1 MLTMANVNDIRN
13 LYNEKG
19 LNISE
24 IHRETGFDP
33 KTIRTKLDQE
43 DFNVTPVVRE
53 KRETLLSPYHAQID
67 QWLTDDKKA
76 KRKQRHTA
84 LRVFNRLRDEVVG
97 FNVSYRTVAGY
108 VKAKRKQLYQ
118 PECFLPLD
126 HPEGEAQVDF
136 GKADY
141 TENGLLISGSYLVVS
156 FPFSNTGYWLLFP
169 GETAECLL
177 EGMRLIFKYIGGV
190 PTRIWFDNASSM
202 VIKVKEGGE
211 RVLTESF
218 LRFKNHY
225 GFSAAFCNPGSGHEK
240 GHVENKVGYVRRNM
254 LVPIPD
260 FKNLQEYNKLQLVC
274 CDDDMNRE
282 HYKKGLLISELF
294 AQEKPAFLPL
304 PAVEYEVCRYDSA
317 LADSYGKIT
326 LEKGTRTYSTM
337 PAMAGTNV
345 RVKQTALHVYILDAQ
360 LKPVVTH
367 KRLYGKQKE
376 SMDWLPYLSQLAKR
390 PGALKYTPIYKM
402 LPDSL
407 QQHLQTVTKSDCG
420 KILKTIAE
428 LTKRNSF
435 ELAID
440 SVSKTIAKGVS
451 DHDSIVA
458 MHNRLHT
465 LDVVLP
471 NIKIPEEMPTLPVN
485 THGGSNYDSLMHGG
499 VQQCCNNK

>member
-1 MLTMANVNDIRN
+1 MLTMTNMNDIRN
-13 LYNEKG
+13 LYKEKG

-24 IHRETGFDP
+24 IHRATGFDP
-33 KTIRTKLDQE
+33 KTIRIKLDQE
-43 DFNVTPVVRE
+43 DFNVTPVIKE
-53 KRETLLSPYHAQID
+53 KRNSILSPYQVQID
-67 QWLTDDKKA
+67 QWLNDDKKA

-84 LRVFNRLRDEVVG
+84 LRVFNRLRDEVSG
-97 FNVSYRTVAGY
+97 FNVSYRTVAIY

-118 PECFLPLD
+118 PESFLPLE

-141 TENGLLISGSYLVVS
+141 IENGLRISGSYLVMS
-156 FPFSNTGYWLLFP
+156 FPFSNTGYGLLFP

-177 EGMRLIFKYIGGV
+177 EGMKLIFKHIGGV

-225 GFSAAFCNPGSGHEK
+225 GFSAVFCNPASGHEK
-240 GHVENKVGYVRRNM
+240 GHVENKVGYIRRNM
-254 LVPIPD
+254 LVPIPE
-260 FKNLQEYNKLQLVC
+260 FKSLQEYNKLQLAR
-274 CDDDMNRE
+274 CDDDMDRE

-294 AQEKPAFLPL
+294 AQEKPSLLPF
-304 PAVEYEVCRYDSA
+304 PAIEYEVCRYDSA
-317 LADSYGKIT
+317 LVDSYGKIT

-367 KRLYGKQKE
+367 KRLYGEQKE
-376 SMDWLPYLSQLAKR
+376 SMDWLPYLSQLSKR
-390 PGALKYTPIYKM
+390 PGALKYTPIFKI

-407 QQHLQTVTKSDCG
+407 QQHLQTATKSYCG
-420 KILKTIAE
+420 KILKTLAE
-428 LTKRNSF
+428 LTKQNNF
-435 ELAID
+435 ELA
-440 SVSKTIAKGVS
+440 VEALNKTIERGVF

-458 MHNRLHT
+458 THNRLRT

-471 NIKIPEEMPTLPVN
+471 KIKIPDGMPKMPVN
-485 THGGSNYDSLMHGG
+485 TNDGSGYDSLMRGG
-499 VQQCCNNK
+499 RQ

>member
-13 LYNEKG
+13 LYNDKG

-24 IHRETGFDP
+24 IHRKTGFDP
-33 KTIRTKLDQE
+33 KTIRLKLDQE
-43 DFNVTPVVRE
+43 DFNMNPVVRE
-53 KRETLLSPYHAQID
+53 KRKTLLSPYHDQID
-67 QWLTDDKKA
+67 KWLEGDKKA

-84 LRVFNRLRDEVVG
+84 QRVFNRLRDEITG
-97 FNVSYRTVAGY
+97 FNLSYRTVAAY

-118 PECFLPLD
+118 PDSFLPLD

-136 GKADY
+136 GKAEY
-141 TENGLLISGSYLVVS
+141 IENGLRINGSYLVMS

-177 EGMRLIFKYIGGV
+177 EGMKLIFKHIGGV
-190 PTRIWFDNASSM
+190 PARIWFDNASSM
-202 VIKVKEGGE
+202 VIKVKKGGE

-218 LRFKNHY
+218 MRFKNHY
-225 GFSAAFCNPGSGHEK
+225 GFSAAFCNPASGHEK

-260 FKNLQEYNKLQLVC
+260 FKNLQEYNKLQLTR
-274 CDDDMNRE
+274 CDNDMNRE

-294 AQEKPAFLPL
+294 AREKPAFLPL

-317 LADSYGKIT
+317 QADSYGKIT
-326 LEKGTRTYSTM
+326 LEKGTRIYSTM
-337 PAMAGTNV
+337 PAMAGTTV
-345 RVKQTALHVYILDAQ
+345 KVKQTALHVYILDAQ

-367 KRLYGKQKE
+367 KRLYGEQKE
-376 SMDWLPYLSQLAKR
+376 SMDWLPYLSQLSRR
-390 PGALKYTPIYKM
+390 PGALKYTPVFQM

-407 QQHLQTVTKSDCG
+407 QQHLQTLTKSDCG
-420 KILKTIAE
+420 KILKTIAI
-428 LTKRNSF
+428 LTKQNSF

-440 SVSKTIAKGVS
+440 SVKQAIARGVS

-458 MHNRLHT
+458 THNRLHT
-465 LDVVLP
+465 QVVALP
-471 NIKIPEEMPTLPVN
+471 SLKTPDGTPKLPEN
-485 THGGSNYDSLMHGG
+485 TYDGSDYDLLMLGGR
-499 VQQCCNNK
+499 Q